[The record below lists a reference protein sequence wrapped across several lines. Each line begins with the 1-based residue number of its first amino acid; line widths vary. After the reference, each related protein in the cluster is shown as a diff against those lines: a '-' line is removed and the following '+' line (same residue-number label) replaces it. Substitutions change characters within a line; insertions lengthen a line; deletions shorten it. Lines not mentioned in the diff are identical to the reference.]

1 MTQGST
7 GRPMLRM
14 LAVLGLAGLVVG
26 CASTDGGPAYAPAG
40 FGKDDASRAE
50 RLVRYCD
57 RLAEEGKY
65 LTALGLCARAHEI
78 DPQNPET
85 MMRIAGLLQT
95 LDRDDA
101 AAQTYTALLAQHP
114 GHQEALYSL
123 GKVYMD
129 SGEVG
134 MASIQFNRAM
144 VSNPE
149 DPRPYNAL
157 GIIRD
162 QAGEHQAAQ
171 ELYRLALERNPR
183 YLSARNNLGLSLA
196 LNGQRD
202 EAIEVLAEA
211 AVEPGVDETVL
222 RNLEAAYASTA
233 MAVPLPG
240 SAPAGLP
247 PAPGAPAEPPQ
258 AIVPSPKPVIVDALE
273 GHGSEPAKGGGK
285 PPAIPE
291 QPIPLLVPSTA
302 GETEQTSAG
311 SPDTQGT
318 AGPAEDDGPF
328 SVIAD
333 AVARL
338 LEPPAWADFEPGS
351 LLAELPPAAPKPPAP
366 PLPVAPAEPAVLEP
380 TVLEEAVFEEAA
392 LEEAEPVLASASAGE
407 DFSAVQPSP
416 KSDPYYLSLL
426 VLRSSQASG

>member
-1 MTQGST
+1 MIQGST
-7 GRPMLRM
+7 GHPVLRM
-14 LAVLGLAGLVVG
+14 LAVVGLAGLVVG
-26 CASTDGGPAYAPAG
+26 CASATNGPAYAPAG
-40 FGKDDASRAE
+40 FGKDDASRAA
-50 RLVRYCD
+50 RMVRYCD

-78 DPQNPET
+78 DPQDPET

-101 AAQTYTALLAQHP
+101 AAQTYTALLAEHP
-114 GHQEALYSL
+114 GHQEALYNL
-123 GKVYMD
+123 GKVYME
-129 SGEVG
+129 SGETG
-134 MASIQFNRAM
+134 MAAVQFNRAM
-144 VSNPE
+144 ITNPE
-149 DPRPYNAL
+149 DPRSYNAL

-171 ELYRLALERNPR
+171 ELYRLALERSPG

-233 MAVPLPG
+233 VSLPVPG
-240 SAPAGLP
+240 SAPASRPLVP
-247 PAPGAPAEPPQ
+247 RVPDSAPQ
-258 AIVPSPKPVIVDALE
+258 AVTPAPKPVVVESLDD
-273 GHGSEPAKGGGK
+273 GPADGGGDR
-285 PPAIPE
+285 PPAVPE

-302 GETEQTSAG
+302 GETEQTSSG
-311 SPDTQGT
+311 SPQSQGRSEPV
-318 AGPAEDDGPF
+318 ADEGPF
-328 SVIAD
+328 SVIAE

-338 LEPPAWADFEPGS
+338 LEPPAWADFEPGA
-351 LLAELPPAAPKPPAP
+351 LLAQLPPAPRKQAAQ
-366 PLPVAPAEPAVLEP
+366 PLPVTSPLPVTPPEPAVIEKPEAELAPAPAAPAE
-380 TVLEEAVFEEAA
+380 EE
-392 LEEAEPVLASASAGE
+392 
-407 DFSAVQPSP
+407 FSAVERSP

-426 VLRSSQASG
+426 VLRSSQANG